1 MDRRLFPILFA
12 VLAAGCGKGNFS
24 AKANAAAGSTLR
36 IAIHTQPTTLDPALV
51 QDVDTGDL
59 VQNIYEG
66 LVAYG
71 EDNKIKPMLAESW
84 TVEDG
89 GKTYVFKIR
98 KAKFH
103 NGREIT
109 AGDFKWTF
117 ERNADPKLRSPITLG
132 YLGDIVGIKERG
144 EGKATEISGVTAPDD
159 RTLRIT
165 LDKPR
170 PYFLGKLTYP
180 CGFVLAKEVVGNTE
194 INSAKTSVG
203 TGPFTLAEY
212 VPAQQVD
219 LKSFPDYW
227 DGAPKIDRY
236 VRPVIQD
243 AQARLGK
250 FRNGELDMLTLERQ
264 DLAAVDSDAK
274 LKPQLRAQPRPAIY
288 YLGMN
293 QGAYAPFKDKRVRR
307 AFAMAVDRKKI
318 ADDLV
323 GLPLAGGLVPVGV
336 PGSRED
342 LAPIPYD
349 PEGAR
354 ALIAQAGFPGGKGL
368 PALTIHYREGRPDS
382 QLLAVAAAQDLE
394 KNIGLKVQPRSME
407 WRSFLEA
414 RNQEKL
420 PFYGASWYGDYLDP
434 QNFLS
439 FLLRTGASEN
449 HDGYSNPAFDELV
462 DQGDTMEEGPD
473 RLRIYQT
480 AEDILLDDTA
490 RIPVYMGRDMVLV
503 SPRLQGLRYNL
514 LGTMPMSKVTLA
526 P

>member
-1 MDRRLFPILFA
+1 MDRRLFFLAIVVF
-12 VLAAGCGKGNFS
+12 AAGCGKGNFS
-24 AKANAAAGSTLR
+24 AKTNAAAGSTLR
-36 IAIHTQPTTLDPALV
+36 VAIHTQPTTLDPALV

-59 VQNIYEG
+59 IQNVYEG

-84 TVEDG
+84 TTEDG

-98 KAKFH
+98 NAKFH
-103 NGREIT
+103 NGRAIT
-109 AGDFKWTF
+109 AGDFVWTF
-117 ERNADPKLRSPITLG
+117 NRNADPKLKSPITLG
-132 YLGDIVGIKERG
+132 YLGDIVGMKERVD
-144 EGKATEISGVTAPDD
+144 GKAKDIRGVSAPDD

-180 CGFVLAKEVVGNTE
+180 CGFLLAKEAASAGE
-194 INSAKTSVG
+194 INSPETSIG
-203 TGPFTLAEY
+203 TGPFKLAAY
-212 VPAQQVD
+212 VPAQQVE
-219 LKSFPDYW
+219 LKSFADYW
-227 DGAPKIDRY
+227 DGAPKIERY

-243 AQARLGK
+243 AQARLVK

-264 DLAAVDSDAK
+264 DLAAVEGDEK
-274 LKPQLRAQPRPAIY
+274 LKPQLKAQPRPAIY
-288 YLGMN
+288 YLGLN
-293 QGAYAPFKDKRVRR
+293 QNAYAPFKDKRVRR

-336 PGSRED
+336 PGSRKD
-342 LAPIPYD
+342 LPAIPYD

-354 ALIAQAGFPGGKGL
+354 AMLAEAGFAGGKGL

-394 KNIGLKVQPRSME
+394 KNLGLKVQPRSME

-414 RNQEKL
+414 RNKEEL

-439 FLLRTGASEN
+439 FLLRTGANEN

-462 DQGDTMEEGPD
+462 DQADTMPDGPD
-473 RLRIYQT
+473 RLAVYQA
-480 AEDILLDDTA
+480 AETLLLEDTA
-490 RIPVYMGRDMVLV
+490 RIPVYMGLDMILV

-514 LGTMPMSKVTLA
+514 LGTMPMAKVTLA